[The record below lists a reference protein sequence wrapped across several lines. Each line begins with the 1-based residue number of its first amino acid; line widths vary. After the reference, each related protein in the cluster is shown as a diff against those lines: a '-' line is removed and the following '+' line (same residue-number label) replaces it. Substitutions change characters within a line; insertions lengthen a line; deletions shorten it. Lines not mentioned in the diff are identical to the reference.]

1 MVNASD
7 YRAGYPNMGDR
18 LSIAGRSGGKSGRT
32 GRSGRKLRG
41 KSILDAYAK
50 MSDKSPEKTPEK
62 RK

>member
-50 MSDKSPEKTPEK
+50 M
-62 RK
+62 